1 MKNQQKARISLK
13 ELALALVAVG
23 AMVGFVV
30 ASGGCALGMG
40 AIDGAIHGGVED
52 WDNMTDKMIDN
63 KAKRQRNRY
72 E

>member
-1 MKNQQKARISLK
+1 MKDLRLK
-13 ELALALVAVG
+13 WREIALAACAVIL
-23 AMVGFVV
+23 MVGFIF
-30 ASGGCALGMG
+30 AAGGCALGMG

-63 KAKRQRNRY
+63 KAKRQRKLY